1 MIARGM
7 NMNGMPLFP
16 VTRYDAAW
24 PPATAVSGADAA
36 TMKNTRSRV
45 PSARRC
51 SWLSAELAA
60 AAVVDDDGPVAGSMT
75 DMDAL
80 PSMHRRPGRLI
91 VLDAGDLGRG
101 ARRD

>member
-1 MIARGM
+1 MIPSGM
-7 NMNGMPLFP
+7 NMKATPLLP
-16 VTRYDAAW
+16 VTRYVAAW

-51 SWLSAELAA
+51 SWLSADLA

-80 PSMHRRPGRLI
+80 PSMRRRPRRLI
-91 VLDAGDLGRG
+91 VLDAGDLGR
-101 ARRD
+101 